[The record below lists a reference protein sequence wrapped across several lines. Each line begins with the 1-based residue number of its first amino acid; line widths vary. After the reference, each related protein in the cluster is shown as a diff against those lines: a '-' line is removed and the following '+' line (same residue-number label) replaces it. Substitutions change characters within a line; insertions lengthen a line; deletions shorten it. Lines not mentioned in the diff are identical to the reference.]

1 MFKKVLIANRGEIAV
16 RVIRACKEWGI
27 RTVAIHSD
35 VDSESMHVRLAD
47 ESVCIGSHQP
57 QNSYLNI
64 SSIMSAVDLTGAEAI
79 HPGYGFLSE
88 NAKFSEI
95 VNKRGIKFIGPSAN
109 IISKMGDKIEAKELL
124 KKYGLPIIEGS
135 EGGVKSVS
143 EAKILCKK
151 IGYPVLIKA
160 AGGGG
165 GKGMKIVEKENQL
178 ENLFL
183 TAKTEAKKFF
193 GNDELYIEKYFKNPR
208 HIEVQIMSG
217 KNRTVQLGE
226 RDCSVQRRHQKLIE
240 ETPSPVLTE
249 EQRKDLLEKTVKMV
263 EQINYEGAGTVEFIY
278 ENGKFYFLEMN
289 TRVQVEHPVTEV
301 QTGIDIVKEQ
311 LWIAYTGETAL
322 KQSDIN
328 PRGHSIECRI
338 NAENPAL
345 DFQPSPG
352 KITVCH
358 QPSGFRTRVDGSIF
372 QGCKITPYYDSLI
385 AKVICKGRNRTEAIQ
400 RTLRSLDEFVLE
412 GITTTIDLHKKILN
426 HKNLLSQILILIG
439 LEKKSFT
446 KHCNN

>member
-16 RVIRACKEWGI
+16 RIIRACKEWGI
-27 RTVAIHSD
+27 NTVAVHSD
-35 VDSESMHVRLAD
+35 MDSEAMHVRLAD

-64 SSIMSAVDLTGAEAI
+64 SSLMSAVDLTGAEAI

-88 NAKFSEI
+88 NAKFADVVS
-95 VNKRGIKFIGPSAN
+95 KHGIKFIGPS
-109 IISKMGDKIEAKELL
+109 SKLIAEMGDKIQAKKIA
-124 KKYGLPIIEGS
+124 KKNGLPVIEGS
-135 EGGVKSVS
+135 EGSVKSFE
-143 EAKILCKK
+143 EAKSLCKE

-160 AGGGG
+160 AAGGG
-165 GKGMKIVEKENQL
+165 GKGMKIVESESSL
-178 ENLFL
+178 SDLFSL
-183 TAKTEAKKFF
+183 AKNEAKKYF
-193 GNDELYIEKYFKNPR
+193 GNDDLYIEKYFKNPR

-226 RDCSVQRRHQKLIE
+226 RDCTVQRRHQKLIE
-240 ETPSPVLTE
+240 ETPSPVLTA
-249 EQRKDLLEKTVKMV
+249 EQREDLLNKTVKMV
-263 EQINYEGAGTVEFIY
+263 ENIGYEGAGTVEFIF
-278 ENGKFYFLEMN
+278 ENGKFFFLEMN

-311 LWIAYTGETAL
+311 LWIAFTGDTAL
-322 KQSDIN
+322 KQNDIN

-338 NAENPAL
+338 NAEDPSKN
-345 DFQPSPG
+345 FQPSPG
-352 KITVCH
+352 VISVCH

-412 GITTTIDLHKKILN
+412 GITTTIELHKKILK
-426 HKNLLSQILILIG
+426 HKKFLDSSFDTNWLAK
-439 LEKKSFT
+439 EKFF
-446 KHCNN
+446 